1 MVGEPYMLDPVVEA
15 MPKDQL
21 KELQNQRLRRIVKYC
36 YENVEMYRK
45 KFKEFGVQPE
55 DIKTSTDLPKLPF
68 TTKEDLRSRYPLQ
81 GLLAVPPEKVIRYHM
96 TTGTTGKAT
105 ISPLTK
111 NDVFWAETALAR
123 CGANIGIASG
133 DTVQLMF
140 GYGLFAGSVLCHP
153 AFERILGA
161 SIIPTGAGLPSANQ
175 LDIMRDFHPSVIAAT
190 PSFLLHILEVAKQK
204 GIEVEKLGVKGII
217 TGAEPSSEET
227 RQKIAESYG
236 AIIYS
241 DIYGLCELGPHFCV
255 ECSEHRGL
263 HFMEEAFI
271 PEIIDPETG
280 KPLANGEKG
289 MLVITCM
296 MKEAMPIL
304 RYQTKDITYI
314 DDSPCV
320 CGRTHV
326 RVHRIMG
333 RTDDM
338 VKVKGV
344 NIFPSQVE
352 SVVRRVQE
360 VRDSEFQILVDRS
373 QAAVDSITVK
383 IEASEKPPDLIKK
396 LKDEFQRAFMGV
408 NITVE
413 LVEKETLPRFAHKA
427 KRLIDTRKL

>member
-280 KPLANGEKG
+280 KPLANGERG

>member
-1 MVGEPYMLDPVVEA
+1 MLDPAVEA
-15 MPKDQL
+15 MPKGQL
-21 KELQNQRLRRIVKYC
+21 KELQNQRLRRIVKRC
-36 YENVEMYRK
+36 YENVEMYRQ
-45 KFKEFGVQPE
+45 KFKELGVKPD
-55 DIKTSTDLPKLPF
+55 DIKTCADLPKLPF

-81 GLLAVPPEKVIRYHM
+81 GLLAVPPEKVVRYHM
-96 TTGTTGKAT
+96 TTGTTGKPT
-105 ISPLTK
+105 VSPLTR
-111 NDVFWAETALAR
+111 NDIFWAETALAR
-123 CGANIGIASG
+123 CGAGIGIGSG
-133 DTVQLMF
+133 DIVQLMF

-175 LDIMRDFHPSVIAAT
+175 LDIMRDFHPVVIAAT
-190 PSFLLHILEVAKQK
+190 PSFLLHIIEVAKQN
-204 GIEVEKLGVKGII
+204 GIEVEKLGVRGVM

-227 RQKIAESYG
+227 RQKIAESFG
-236 AIIYS
+236 ALIYS
-241 DIYGLCELGPHFCV
+241 DIYGMCELGPHFCV
-255 ECSEHRGL
+255 ECPEHQGL

-271 PEIIDPETG
+271 PEIIDPETEE
-280 KPLANGEKG
+280 PLAAGEKG

-304 RYQTKDITYI
+304 RYQTKDITYM

-383 IEASEKPPDLIKK
+383 IEASEKSPDLILK
-396 LKDEFQRAFMGV
+396 LKGEFQRAFMGA
-408 NITVE
+408 NIKVE
-413 LVEKETLPRFAHKA
+413 LVENGSLPRFSHKA
-427 KRLIDTRKL
+427 KRLLDTRKL